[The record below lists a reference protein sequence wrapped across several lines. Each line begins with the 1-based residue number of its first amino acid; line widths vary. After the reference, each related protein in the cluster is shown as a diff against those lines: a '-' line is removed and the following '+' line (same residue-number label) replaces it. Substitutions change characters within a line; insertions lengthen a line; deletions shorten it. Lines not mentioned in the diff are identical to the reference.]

1 MCSSSFFSRSRC
13 RIYFTALIFWLVTL
27 LSVCACMRVRARA
40 CTEVALLSPPHS
52 LLNPSI
58 PAPIDQR
65 WMSRQSVRPR
75 VQWTLNCGEEIEE
88 IVVSSHP
95 EPSSRARPPVN
106 HRLTVRDSPWQRGC
120 SIEKNGVGIHIGL
133 FKSEGVLGLERLFAL
148 LDIYHYWLLAPAWT
162 CTSHYCR

>member
-1 MCSSSFFSRSRC
+1 MCSFPFFPAVTAQNLFHRFDFPACHSF
-13 RIYFTALIFWLVTL
+13 
-27 LSVCACMRVRARA
+27 VCVRARECARA
-40 CTEVALLSPPHS
+40 CAKVALLSPLHS

-65 WMSRQSVRPR
+65 WMSRRSVRPR

-95 EPSSRARPPVN
+95 EPSSRTRPPVN

-133 FKSEGVLGLERLFAL
+133 FKSEGVLGLERFFAL
-148 LDIYHYWLLAPAWT
+148 LDIYHCWLLAPAWT
-162 CTSHYCR
+162 CTSLHWR